1 MDIHVYLH
9 LGQGRLHPDDLQL
22 IREGLKPV
30 MAQIDDLMSD
40 LNAITTDVANKIS
53 AHAQEVA
60 DLEQKLKDA
69 QSAASSNQPVDLTE
83 ALALTGQLRSSLE
96 QTAAS
101 ATEASDSAQAVVDN
115 AAPSDPAPDTS
126 SAPVGDAGVTAPD
139 TETGGNM
146 GSPGTGEGGEP
157 LPPTA

>member
-96 QTAAS
+96 QTASA
-101 ATEASDSAQAVVDN
+101 ATEASDSAQAVVD

-126 SAPVGDAGVTAPD
+126 SAPVGDVGVTAPG
-139 TETGGNM
+139 TEEAGNM

-157 LPPTA
+157 LPPAA